1 MPPRLR
7 LLPFESDDAP
17 TNMAK
22 DEALLKS
29 TLEKGV
35 ASLRFYT
42 WLRPTLSLGYF
53 QQHMDRIANKLA
65 TVDWVRRPTGG
76 AAILHHHELTYS
88 LSLPAGEPWHNSEN
102 WLCRFHHV
110 ISNALAPL
118 GFEAQAVQCGQE
130 EKFGPFLCFLHHT
143 PADLRIGQHKVVG
156 SAQRRP
162 HGATLQHGS
171 ILLRRSEYTP
181 QLLGLVDLA
190 QRPLSITQT
199 RDAILAELIRETQWM
214 VEPSDWTTEEQSEI
228 QRLIETK
235 YATVD
240 WNEKR

>member
-1 MPPRLR
+1 MQPRIR
-7 LLPFESDDAP
+7 LLPLESGDAF
-17 TNMAK
+17 TNMAR

-29 TLEKGV
+29 TLEEGV

-42 WLRPTLSLGYF
+42 WTRPTLSLGYF
-53 QQHMDRIANKLA
+53 QQHADRISNKLGN
-65 TVDWVRRPTGG
+65 VDWVRRPTGG

-88 LSLPAGEPWHNSEN
+88 LSLPAGTPWHNDEN
-102 WLCRFHHV
+102 WLCRFHH
-110 ISNALAPL
+110 IITDALTPL
-118 GFEAQAVQCGQE
+118 GFEAQAVMCGQE

-171 ILLRRSEYTP
+171 ILLRQSEYTP
-181 QLLGLVDLA
+181 QLPGLADLA
-190 QRPLSITQT
+190 KKPLSINEA
-199 RDAILAELIRETQWM
+199 RDAILSEFTRVTNWFPEPAE
-214 VEPSDWTTEEQSEI
+214 WTTKENEEI

-235 YATVD
+235 YGTTD